1 MLREVTGPID
11 FVHQFVDMEDYTLSD
26 GSKTCTAAMGYSF
39 AAGTADGPS
48 TLLPHGA
55 TENIPLIDFIVGI
68 LNDPTPE
75 QGCNSMHSRNVP
87 KPLTNCVSVL
97 RPSQLLHL

>member
-48 TLLPHGA
+48 TLLPHVRKDIHIKG
-55 TENIPLIDFIVGI
+55 DGG
-68 LNDPTPE
+68 LNKKKME
-75 QGCNSMHSRNVP
+75 
-87 KPLTNCVSVL
+87 
-97 RPSQLLHL
+97 LHV

>member
-1 MLREVTGPID
+1 MTGPID

-48 TLLPHGA
+48 TLLPHVRLITYTGGWGLNKTKMQPKSMNA
-55 TENIPLIDFIVGI
+55 TTASSSHMRTML
-68 LNDPTPE
+68 PE
-75 QGCNSMHSRNVP
+75 SSSRSLPAKQPNHA
-87 KPLTNCVSVL
+87 T
-97 RPSQLLHL
+97 

>member
-1 MLREVTGPID
+1 MTGPID

-48 TLLPHGA
+48 TLLPHVRKDIHIKG
-55 TENIPLIDFIVGI
+55 DKKKM
-68 LNDPTPE
+68 E
-75 QGCNSMHSRNVP
+75 QKEDGTTCRSRG
-87 KPLTNCVSVL
+87 
-97 RPSQLLHL
+97 

>member
-1 MLREVTGPID
+1 MTGPID

-48 TLLPHGA
+48 TLLPHVRLRTFTLKGMGVEQNEDA
-55 TENIPLIDFIVGI
+55 TKVYE
-68 LNDPTPE
+68 
-75 QGCNSMHSRNVP
+75 CNY
-87 KPLTNCVSVL
+87 SVFN
-97 RPSQLLHL
+97 SFEDNAA